1 MKKFIVFKF
10 LKKIYVTKFGGVKLN
25 GSFKIN
31 VEERS
36 DKAFSDLPALYV
48 ENVDTSMDRHF
59 SQRDKSGCLCS
70 PLEENE
76 FLFPTFRFQP
86 FIEELI
92 IPFLYG
98 QLYFTSKR
106 RWPWQDLA
114 HGGSGL
120 LESYFRLA
128 DPSKAKECIQRL
140 SHVADWVQ
148 IKRVLMQK
156 SEIKGHTPCF
166 CPQKDY
172 IRRCHPEA
180 WKGIQKLRYDIKEFG
195 LNIP

>member
-98 QLYFTSKR
+98 QLYFTSK
-106 RWPWQDLA
+106 
-114 HGGSGL
+114 SGD
-120 LESYFRLA
+120 S
-128 DPSKAKECIQRL
+128 DPC
-140 SHVADWVQ
+140 
-148 IKRVLMQK
+148 
-156 SEIKGHTPCF
+156 
-166 CPQKDY
+166 
-172 IRRCHPEA
+172 
-180 WKGIQKLRYDIKEFG
+180 
-195 LNIP
+195 